1 MDAIKDWL
9 AIWGALLSILV
20 ICGLL
25 DQPPAPT
32 SCIAEISDS
41 GGHVHYIS
49 GQVAHISTD

>member
-25 DQPPAPT
+25 DQPPAPA
-32 SCIAEISDS
+32 SCIAAIRDG

-49 GQVAHISTD
+49 GQIAHISTD